1 MLHIQRNKVIITGLI
16 CLFALSSTAQEHNP
30 LYDNKAVRFG
40 FNISGI
46 NAKLKYTTSESFRT
60 LDTLQRINSVS
71 FPGLGLG
78 GLANFR
84 LAENLDLR
92 AMINIQLVQR
102 NLDFYFKGDEVVTAK
117 MESTYAEFPLLLK
130 YKSKRHK
137 DWRLYGIAG
146 LSYRYDFISQI
157 NVDRSN
163 TKAVVALYP
172 NTFSYEVGFG
182 FDFYATFSKISPE
195 IRLTNALGNHMAP
208 DEYIFSSSLER
219 VAPRMIQFSIVF
231 N

>member
-1 MLHIQRNKVIITGLI
+1 MLHLYRNKIAILVLL
-16 CLFALSSTAQEHNP
+16 CSLSKFTLAQEHLP

-40 FNISGI
+40 FGISGI
-46 NAKLKYTTSESFRT
+46 NAKLKFTTSEAFR
-60 LDTLQRINSVS
+60 LSDTLQRIDAVN

-102 NLDFYFKGDEVVTAK
+102 NLVYHFKGDNVVTTK
-117 MESTYAEFPLLLK
+117 IESTYAEFPLLLK

-137 DWRLYGIAG
+137 NWRLYGIG
-146 LSYRYDFISQI
+146 GVSYRFDFISQI
-157 NVDRSN
+157 EADRSD
-163 TKAVVALYP
+163 TKPVVALYP

-182 FDFYATFSKISPE
+182 IDFYTTFSKISPE
-195 IRLTNALGNHMAP
+195 VRLTNAIGNHMVP
-208 DEYIFSSSLER
+208 DNYIYAGSLQR
-219 VAPRMIQFSIVF
+219 VAPKMVQFSIIF